1 MPYFLI
7 TCVTLT
13 CVCRDSPDTNDGDG
27 NDTDNDVFRS
37 GSESPQY
44 TLPVMPDAKQR
55 RATVSGGSP
64 TFERNSLMVED
75 PVIRPKSQV
84 RLVCVCVCVCVCWG
98 GGGVCMCVCASVCVC
113 VCMCMCGVCVCVC
126 VFVCLFKSLV
136 VQDPVI

>member
-1 MPYFLI
+1 M
-7 TCVTLT
+7 
-13 CVCRDSPDTNDGDG
+13 CRDTPDTNDGDG

-84 RLVCVCVCVCVCWG
+84 RLVCVCVCVC
-98 GGGVCMCVCASVCVC
+98 MCVC
-113 VCMCMCGVCVCVC
+113 VCA
-126 VFVCLFKSLV
+126 CLTH
-136 VQDPVI
+136 

>member
-1 MPYFLI
+1 MPCFLT

-84 RLVCVCVCVCVCWG
+84 RLVCVCVQGC
-98 GGGVCMCVCASVCVC
+98 
-113 VCMCMCGVCVCVC
+113 VCVCVC
-126 VFVCLFKSLV
+126 VRTCGWVCVHVFVCMWDMCVCVLV
-136 VQDPVI
+136 